1 MSYKYLEATDVTIN
15 RRSLLKCGVA
25 TAGLAAAGSLP
36 LARGAQAQSKGPI
49 KLGFISSLSGAQ
61 APLGQPMLVGAQI
74 AVDQINKTGG
84 VSGRMF
90 ELVVRDD
97 LAKPADGAVAAREL
111 SAQGVNMQF
120 GIVSSAV
127 ALAISAI
134 LQQEKAILITCAAHS
149 DKLTKENFTRNYFRV
164 TDNPYMRG
172 RAMTKMLAERYPKVT
187 AWSGLIPDHEY
198 GRTTWA
204 CFKEG
209 LNEFYP
215 QVTGSKP
222 SIIEAIKTQYGATDY
237 RNNIVSAMSQP
248 SEGYFVSVYGGDAV
262 TLFQQASPY
271 GFFRKA
277 KVVAD
282 SANEFIVAKAMKQNF
297 PEMWVGAHWYAGAFE
312 NVGLSRELF
321 NEYLARTND
330 RFPTGFVSEAHAAVY
345 AYAEAIKRSGSTET
359 DAIIAAMEGLTWDT
373 ATGPRT
379 FRKEDHQAIKP
390 VVFYRLRGAANADGF
405 EVIEFATVP
414 GESVIDE
421 PTPGQPLKFRYS

>member
-1 MSYKYLEATDVTIN
+1 MSIS
-15 RRSLLKCGVA
+15 RRSLLQSGA
-25 TAGLAAAGSLP
+25 AAAGLAALGP
-36 LARGAQAQSKGPI
+36 ARRARAQAKGPI

-61 APLGQPMLVGAQI
+61 APLGQPMLAGAQI
-74 AVDQINKTGG
+74 AVDQINKAGG
-84 VSGRMF
+84 VNGRML

-97 LAKPADGAVAAREL
+97 LAKPADGAVASREL
-111 SAQGVNMQF
+111 AAQGVNMQF
-120 GIVSSAV
+120 GIVSSSV

-198 GRTTWA
+198 GRTTWV

-215 QVTGSKP
+215 KVTGAKP
-222 SIIEAIKTQYGATDY
+222 SITEAIKTQYGAADY
-237 RNNIVSAMSQP
+237 RNNIVTAMSQP

-262 TLFQQASPY
+262 TLFQQAAPY
-271 GFFRKA
+271 GFFKKA

-312 NVGLSRELF
+312 NVPMSQSLYK
-321 NEYLARTND
+321 EYLTRTGD
-330 RFPTGFVSEAHAAVY
+330 RYPTGFVSEAHAAVH
-345 AYAEAIKRSGSTET
+345 AYAEAVKKTGSTET
-359 DAIIAAMEGLTWDT
+359 DAIVSAMEGLTWDT
-373 ATGPRT
+373 ATGRRT
-379 FRKEDHQAIKP
+379 FRKEDHQCIKP
-390 VVFYRLRGAANADGF
+390 VVFYRLRGASNADGF
-405 EVIEFATVP
+405 EVAEFATVP

-421 PTPGQPLKFRYS
+421 ATPGQPLKFRFT

>member
-1 MSYKYLEATDVTIN
+1 MSIS
-15 RRSLLKCGVA
+15 RRSLLKSGIAV
-25 TAGLAAAGSLP
+25 AGLAAAEALGP
-36 LARGAQAQSKGPI
+36 AQRARAQAKGPI

-61 APLGQPMLVGAQI
+61 APLGQPMLAGAQI
-74 AVDQINKTGG
+74 AVDQINKAGG
-84 VSGRMF
+84 VNGRTL
-90 ELVVRDD
+90 ELVIRDD

-111 SAQGVNMQF
+111 AAQGINMQF

-134 LQQEKAILITCAAHS
+134 LRQEKAILITCAAHS

-187 AWSGLIPDHEY
+187 GWSGLIPDHEY
-198 GRTTWA
+198 GRTTWV

-215 QVTGSKP
+215 KVTGAKP
-222 SIIEAIKTQYGATDY
+222 SIVEAIKTQYGAADY
-237 RNNIVSAMSQP
+237 RNNIVTAMSQP

-262 TLFQQASPY
+262 TLFQQAAPY
-271 GFFRKA
+271 GFFKKA

-312 NVGLSRELF
+312 NVPMSRELYK
-321 NEYLARTND
+321 EYVTRTGD
-330 RFPTGFVSEAHAAVY
+330 HYPTGFVAEAHAAVR

-359 DAIIAAMEGLTWDT
+359 DAIVSAMEGLTWDT
-373 ATGPRT
+373 ACGPRT

-390 VVFYRLRGAANADGF
+390 VVFYRLRGANNADGF
-405 EVIEFATVP
+405 EVAEFETVP
-414 GESVIDE
+414 GETVIDDA
-421 PTPGQPLKFRYS
+421 TPGQPLKFRYL